1 MLKRSSAKH
10 LEKSGEVRDAQE
22 PVVKQRRRSVSTTLV
37 LIDEEGKSCS
47 NLV

>member
-1 MLKRSSAKH
+1 MLKRSSARL
-10 LEKSGEVRDAQE
+10 LEKSGEVKDAQE
-22 PVVKQRRRSVSTTLV
+22 PVVKQRRSVSTTLV

>member
-1 MLKRSSAKH
+1 MLKRSSARL
-10 LEKSGEVRDAQE
+10 LEKSGKVKDAQE

-37 LIDEEGKSCS
+37 LIDEESKSCS